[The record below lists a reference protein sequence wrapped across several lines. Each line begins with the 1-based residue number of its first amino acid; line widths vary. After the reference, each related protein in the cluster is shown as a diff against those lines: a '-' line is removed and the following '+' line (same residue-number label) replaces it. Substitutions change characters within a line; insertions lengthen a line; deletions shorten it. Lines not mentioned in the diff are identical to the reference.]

1 MATTH
6 QQHSRASS
14 RPPSFDGHREH
25 SAQQLESKAG
35 TKRLFSNRE
44 SKLPDDIEGYG
55 ENAKREAPDE
65 VLHSGKRQ
73 RSSGWPLPE
82 VSSSNTR
89 PSRSPLQHRKTPNS
103 PSSPRRPV
111 SQARSSRFVEGS
123 MNDRTS
129 QKPPTT
135 YIGTD
140 EELRSKFDYD
150 EQEDT
155 RGGKHARPRKFTTRG
170 NSSMAASSV
179 TDTEGSRHSS
189 IFRFGK
195 SLAATFNPNNWK
207 IWSKQ
212 QSLVEDEETAHLQ
225 TLRERQQKAEKM
237 YKELKEAGHFR
248 GRSVGPRDHQPSS
261 GPDIVHSKHDSG
273 IEFASQDAGSR
284 RASREMSREDKRK
297 GRVFL
302 EAPKIY
308 RDRRD
313 ESPASNTGSVAP
325 SIASTPVRQ
334 SFHFKKPSL
343 SNIKKAL
350 ANENTADENQ
360 HQRPIPR
367 IPSRRDMQ
375 KQQKLVKR
383 VSDLEGKL
391 EAARRQLSEA
401 LNEPIPDQLLSK
413 IGRPRFMPGALASL
427 PSERLLSGYVSSD
440 AGFSENESHIEV
452 GKAVTLDDVKE
463 NDMGGM
469 KTMVTSHK
477 VATPP
482 SLDGKPLA
490 RPGTSPQDL
499 VLPTV
504 ERDESVHDGG
514 ISDVGRTIVETAT
527 TISEP
532 STKAYDPND
541 GDYIEGG
548 SDHETTPKP
557 QLVKPATEK
566 TPAKK
571 TSTKKRKNTFERLA
585 DDGGIYRPSH
595 DSESDPESEVKK
607 STPKKKNTDARPRK
621 LQKTVQE
628 SDGESKPKPS
638 TSKTSTP
645 ANLDGLGRNTSSAKA
660 STATSSVLTRANSV
674 KGGKKLVSPPPPGQK
689 SKVLQKTTQSFAP
702 PPSSS
707 FSGLDYTKPSV
718 ARQSIKTVGDLVGND
733 IAYSADPTTDDSVPP
748 MPIMPTAVRLASG
761 EVIQT
766 TTASFTSNNS
776 KTSKTSKTSSG
787 PTKLTKPRP
796 APKESKSK
804 KQEPDDDFHWDRDTF

>member
-1 MATTH
+1 MATTN
-6 QQHSRASS
+6 QHSRASS

-25 SAQQLESKAG
+25 IVQQLESKAG
-35 TKRLFSNRE
+35 TKRSFSNRD
-44 SKLPDDIEGYG
+44 SKLPDDTENYG
-55 ENAKREAPDE
+55 ENAKREASDE

-73 RSSGWPLPE
+73 RSSGWPLPNTG
-82 VSSSNTR
+82 SSNTGS
-89 PSRSPLQHRKTPNS
+89 SRSPLQHRKTPNS

-135 YIGTD
+135 YIGTE

-150 EQEDT
+150 EQEDA
-155 RGGKHARPRKFTTRG
+155 RGRKHARPRKFTNRG

-179 TDTEGSRHSS
+179 ADTEGSRHSS

-212 QSLVEDEETAHLQ
+212 QSLVEEEETAHMQ

-248 GRSVGPRDHQPSS
+248 GRSVGPRDRQPSS
-261 GPDIVHSKHDSG
+261 GPEVLHSKHDSG
-273 IEFASQDAGSR
+273 IEFAGPETGSR
-284 RASREMSREDKRK
+284 HASREMSREDKRK
-297 GRVFL
+297 GRVFM

-308 RDRRD
+308 CDPRD
-313 ESPASNTGSVAP
+313 ESPASLTGPVPP
-325 SIASTPVRQ
+325 SIVSTPMRQ
-334 SFHFKKPSL
+334 SFNFKKPSL

-350 ANENTADENQ
+350 MNENVPDDTQ
-360 HQRPIPR
+360 YQRPVPR
-367 IPSRRDMQ
+367 VPSRKDMQ

-401 LNEPIPDQLLSK
+401 LNEPIPDQPFSK
-413 IGRPRFMPGALASL
+413 TGRSRFVPGALASL

-440 AGFSENESHIEV
+440 QGFSDSESQIGV
-452 GKAVTLDDVKE
+452 GRAVTLDDVKE
-463 NDMGGM
+463 NEVVGM
-469 KTMVTSHK
+469 KTMVPSHK
-477 VATPP
+477 VATSP
-482 SLDGKPLA
+482 SLVGKPLKH
-490 RPGTSPQDL
+490 PETPLQDR

-504 ERDESVHDGG
+504 ERDESIHENAA
-514 ISDVGRTIVETAT
+514 SDVGHTVVETAT

-532 STKAYDPND
+532 STKAYDPKD
-541 GDYIEGG
+541 GDYVEDG

-557 QLVKPATEK
+557 ERAKPATEK
-566 TPAKK
+566 TLLKK
-571 TSTKKRKNTFERLA
+571 TPSKKRKSTFERLA
-585 DDGGIYRPSH
+585 DDGGIYKPSQ
-595 DSESDPESEVKK
+595 DTESDPESEIKK
-607 STPKKKNTDARPRK
+607 LTPRKKNSDVRPRK

-628 SDGESKPKPS
+628 TDSESKSKPS
-638 TSKTSTP
+638 TSKPAAPAGLGGPSRNASLDTASASTP
-645 ANLDGLGRNTSSAKA
+645 
-660 STATSSVLTRANSV
+660 SVPTRGNSV
-674 KGGKKLVSPPPPGQK
+674 KGGKKLVSPPPPSQK
-689 SKVLQKTTQSFAP
+689 SKILQKAPQSFAP

-718 ARQSIKTVGDLVGND
+718 TRQSITPVGELVGND
-733 IAYSADPTTDDSVPP
+733 VAYSADPTTDDSVPP
-748 MPIMPTAVRLASG
+748 MPTMPKAIRLSSG

-766 TTASFTSNNS
+766 TPSVTSN
-776 KTSKTSKTSSG
+776 TSKTSKTG

-796 APKESKSK
+796 APKDSKTK
-804 KQEPDDDFHWDRDTF
+804 KPEPDDDFDWEKDVF